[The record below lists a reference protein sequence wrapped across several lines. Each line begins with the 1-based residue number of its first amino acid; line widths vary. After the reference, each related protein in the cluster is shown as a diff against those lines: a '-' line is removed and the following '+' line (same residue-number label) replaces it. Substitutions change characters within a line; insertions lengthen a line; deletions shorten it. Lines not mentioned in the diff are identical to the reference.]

1 MDLNLLTVF
10 VAVYETGTVTA
21 AAERLFVTQSA
32 VSQSLTRLRR
42 ELGDQLFVREGRTLR
57 ATPAAHTLYPEFHA
71 ALSRVETAV
80 AGLRDFDPT
89 TARHRFRLALS
100 ELGEVGFLPTILR
113 SIAAVAPHVE
123 VEVVPLDVRA
133 LPEWLARGR
142 VDLAIASTP
151 PPGEFTGPVL
161 KTERYVLLMSAD
173 HPLAG
178 RKAITRQAFTDAR
191 HLTTSSDSAAPG
203 VGAAL
208 ERAGLPISPDLVVG
222 HTSSLPGLLHAG
234 PWITVVPSS
243 LAENWMPLWPL
254 VSRPL
259 PVDLAPI
266 HVRLYTRSTSYESS
280 ALNWFHRAVVTAV
293 QSAPR
298 RFWSPPETDGGDAG
312 AHRPGSDGAWTG

>member
-1 MDLNLLTVF
+1 MDLNLLKVF

-42 ELGDQLFVREGRTLR
+42 ELGDQLFGRDGRALR

-71 ALSRVETAV
+71 ALSRVESAV
-80 AGLRDFDPT
+80 AALRDFDPA
-89 TARHRFRLALS
+89 TAQHRFRLALS

-113 SIAAVAPHVE
+113 ALADSAPGIE

-151 PPGEFTGPVL
+151 PPGEFTGPIL
-161 KTERYVLLMSAD
+161 KSERYVLLMSAT
-173 HPLAG
+173 HPLAT
-178 RKAITRQAFTDAR
+178 RKSITRQSFANAR
-191 HLTTSSDSAAPG
+191 YLMTSSDSAAPG
-203 VGAAL
+203 VEAAL
-208 ERAGLPISPDLVVG
+208 ERAGVRITPELVVG
-222 HTSSLPGLLHAG
+222 HTSALPGLLHAG

-243 LAENWMPLWPL
+243 LAENWMPMWPL
-254 VSRPL
+254 VTRPL

-266 HVRLYTRSTSYESS
+266 HVRLYSRSTSPQS
-280 ALNWFHRAVVTAV
+280 AALRWFHQAIVTAV
-293 QSAPR
+293 HSAPPQ
-298 RFWSPPETDGGDAG
+298 FWSPPTGSSTDVASRLP
-312 AHRPGSDGAWTG
+312 A